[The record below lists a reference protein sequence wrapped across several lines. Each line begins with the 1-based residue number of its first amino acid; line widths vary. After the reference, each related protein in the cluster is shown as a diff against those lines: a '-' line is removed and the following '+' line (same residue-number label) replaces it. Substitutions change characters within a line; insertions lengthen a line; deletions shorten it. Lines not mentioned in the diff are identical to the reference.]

1 MWGCVLFRNQLKHE
15 QNNFEQNLIN
25 LYEFDGKVQRKKK
38 VPPNTNYI
46 MLKILKVLTLFEKL
60 FQKKLHRVRT
70 ENYQTFFFS
79 IFNVKIEDFLMEL
92 ESLFFQSR
100 FFLNMFDKP
109 FKV

>member
-1 MWGCVLFRNQLKHE
+1 
-15 QNNFEQNLIN
+15 
-25 LYEFDGKVQRKKK
+25 
-38 VPPNTNYI
+38 

-92 ESLFFQSR
+92 ESLFFQS
-100 FFLNMFDKP
+100 
-109 FKV
+109 